1 MVAVTGSVYQSD
13 PDPAPDA
20 GFLPGEIR
28 HLVAGNC
35 GRLLDLR
42 RTPVLVTRVMP
53 GTGFFEVEIGAF
65 EDAGARWLVPL
76 EDVTSYQFAAG
87 GRVAGRTAMA
97 EMRAAV
103 ARCDVRVTVAAGPA
117 AWARSLRVLRAER
130 SRAAAWLAH
139 AGAPEQFDP
148 LPYLEAATGWA
159 DAAGWLTAY
168 LASRDLAGLE
178 AAFSA
183 GYVSN
188 PWAGDLVLAHLT
200 VLAELGLGPLSA
212 RAIRDPDAFTG
223 QWSRPRRAEH
233 ILARTAF
240 AQELWARA
248 TRPVTVYRG
257 IGLTGDGTR
266 DRQPASRLP
275 VVSASL
281 SRRVA
286 ESHFGS
292 DQATAGVLYRQPLE
306 PGRVCMTFLETAAMN
321 RQYAEAEAVLLAG
334 RAVLF

>member
-1 MVAVTGSVYQSD
+1 VYQSD

-20 GFLPGEIR
+20 GFLPGELR
-28 HLVAGNC
+28 HLVAGNR

-42 RTPVLVTRVMP
+42 RTPVLVTKVTP
-53 GTGFFEVEIGAF
+53 GSGFFEVEIGAF

-76 EDVTSYQFAAG
+76 EDVTRYQFPAG
-87 GRVAGRTAMA
+87 GRVASRRTLA
-97 EMRAAV
+97 ELRAAV
-103 ARCDVRVTVAAGPA
+103 ARYDVRVTVAAGPA
-117 AWARSLRVLRAER
+117 ARARAVRLLRAER
-130 SRAAAWLAH
+130 SRAAAWLAS
-139 AGAPEQFDP
+139 AGAPERFDP
-148 LPYLEAATGWA
+148 LPYLESATGWA
-159 DAAGWLTAY
+159 DAADWLTAY
-168 LASRDLAGLE
+168 LASRGLAGLE
-178 AAFSA
+178 AAFAA

-212 RAIRDPDAFTG
+212 RAIRDPGAFAG

-233 ILARTAF
+233 LLARTGF

-248 TRPVTVYRG
+248 APPVTVYRG
-257 IGLTGDGTR
+257 IGLAGDGAQGRPT
-266 DRQPASRLP
+266 ASRLP

-292 DQATAGVLYRQPLE
+292 DRATAGALYRQPLE
-306 PGRVCMTFLETAAMN
+306 PGRVFMTCLETAAMN

-334 RAVLF
+334 RGPFF